1 MAGDSLQRQL
11 RPDGACCPIKFPM
24 ADGPLLYLLL
34 KVPGP
39 CPTICRATSPDGR
52 KAVLKCKV
60 MKYFDSLILFL
71 TIFHFL
77 GQKTFF
83 FAHDK
88 GTERCSPHPLPVF
101 CQENRTKP
109 SDVGKRGG
117 DCLCGLKAAGLRRKD
132 KTEIVTCLYKACY
145 NMIKTRAISY
155 VETRRLR
162 RNRETFTA

>member
-1 MAGDSLQRQL
+1 MAGGSLQRQL
-11 RPDGACCPIKFPM
+11 RPDGACCPIRFPM

-39 CPTICRATSPDGR
+39 CPTICPATSPDGR
-52 KAVLKCKV
+52 KTVLKRKV

-71 TIFHFL
+71 AIFHFL
-77 GQKTFF
+77 GQKIFF

-88 GTERCSPHPLPVF
+88 GTEKRSPRPLLVF
-101 CQENRTKP
+101 CQENRAKP

-117 DCLCGLKAAGLRRKD
+117 DCLDGLKAAGLRRKG
-132 KTEIVTCLYKACY
+132 KTEIVTCLCRACY
-145 NMIKTRAISY
+145 DRREMRAISY

-162 RNRETFTA
+162 CKRETFTA

>member
-1 MAGDSLQRQL
+1 MAGGSLQRQL
-11 RPDGACCPIKFPM
+11 RPDGACCPIRFPM

-39 CPTICRATSPDGR
+39 CPTVCRATSPDGR
-52 KAVLKCKV
+52 KTVLKRKV

-71 TIFHFL
+71 TIFRFL

-83 FAHDK
+83 FAFDK
-88 GTERCSPHPLPVF
+88 GTERHTPRPLLVF
-101 CQENRTKP
+101 CQENRAKP
-109 SDVGKRGG
+109 PDVGKRGG
-117 DCLCGLKAAGLRRKD
+117 DCLCGLKTEGLRRKG

-145 NMIKTRAISY
+145 NIIKTRAISY

-162 RNRETFTA
+162 RNRETFTP

>member
-11 RPDGACCPIKFPM
+11 RPDGACYPIRFPM
-24 ADGPLLYLLL
+24 ADGLLLYLLL

-52 KAVLKCKV
+52 KTVLKRKV
-60 MKYFDSLILFL
+60 IKYFDSLILSL

-83 FAHDK
+83 LAHDK
-88 GTERCSPHPLPVF
+88 GTERCSPHPLLVF
-101 CQENRTKP
+101 CQENRAKP

-117 DCLCGLKAAGLRRKD
+117 DCLCGLRTASLRRKD

-145 NMIKTRAISY
+145 NMIKNRAISIS
-155 VETRRLR
+155 R
-162 RNRETFTA
+162 

>member
-1 MAGDSLQRQL
+1 MAGGSLQRQL
-11 RPDGACCPIKFPM
+11 RPDGACCPIRFPM

-52 KAVLKCKV
+52 KTVPKRKV

-71 TIFHFL
+71 TIFRFL

-83 FAHDK
+83 FAFDK
-88 GTERCSPHPLPVF
+88 GTERRTPRPLLVF
-101 CQENRTKP
+101 CQENRAKP
-109 SDVGKRGG
+109 PDVGKRGG
-117 DCLCGLKAAGLRRKD
+117 DCLCGLKTAGLWRKD
-132 KTEIVTCLYKACY
+132 KTVIVICLCRACY
-145 NMIKTRAISY
+145 DRREMRAISY

-162 RNRETFTA
+162 CKRETITA

>member
-34 KVPGP
+34 KVPDS

-52 KAVLKCKV
+52 KAVLKRKV

-83 FAHDK
+83 FAFDK
-88 GTERCSPHPLPVF
+88 GTERRSPHPLLSS
-101 CQENRTKP
+101 R
-109 SDVGKRGG
+109 
-117 DCLCGLKAAGLRRKD
+117 
-132 KTEIVTCLYKACY
+132 
-145 NMIKTRAISY
+145 
-155 VETRRLR
+155 
-162 RNRETFTA
+162 